1 MTVTLAPPTVAP
13 VTSFTV
19 PTNVAPPPVWA
30 IAAAAVS
37 IRVRIPRSAGRDL
50 DARRGNRAILCSV
63 TMVPPSLRCSNDR
76 KLEVYIRLRWKARAP
91 HHGDTRGQS
100 KGADGAVAGR
110 EPAPQSSVAATK
122 CGADALVRAGPPGPA
137 FPASEQADQGVGR
150 GPGGPPHQNHRGA
163 KRNQDLVVQG
173 KQVTYEPNPNG

>member
-1 MTVTLAPPTVAP
+1 MKDVAVLTTVTLAPPTVAP
-13 VTSFTV
+13 VTSLTV

-37 IRVRIPRSAGRDL
+37 IRVRIPRSAGRDS

-76 KLEVYIRLRWKARAP
+76 KLEVYIRLRWKAMAP
-91 HHGDTRGQS
+91 STGAVQ
-100 KGADGAVAGR
+100 GADGAVAGR

-122 CGADALVRAGPPGPA
+122 CGA
-137 FPASEQADQGVGR
+137 
-150 GPGGPPHQNHRGA
+150 
-163 KRNQDLVVQG
+163 
-173 KQVTYEPNPNG
+173 